1 MGIKNNLPIQQALE
15 NEEQFL
21 SANYPTIA
29 RQNGVPHLKRK
40 LHDLLMAMNVFQTAT
55 VKLILETHKEMHA
68 NTEQANC
75 GENKRL

>member
-1 MGIKNNLPIQQALE
+1 MDINNNLPIQQALE

-40 LHDLLMAMNVFQTAT
+40 LHDLLMAINVFQTAP
-55 VKLILETHKEMHA
+55 VKLILETHKKVHA
-68 NTEQANC
+68 NTE
-75 GENKRL
+75 